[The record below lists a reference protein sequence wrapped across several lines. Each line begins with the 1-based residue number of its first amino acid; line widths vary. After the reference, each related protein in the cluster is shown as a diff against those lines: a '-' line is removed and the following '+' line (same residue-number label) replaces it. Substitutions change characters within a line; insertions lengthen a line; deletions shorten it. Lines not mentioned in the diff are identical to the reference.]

1 MGMEEEE
8 EMWEP
13 NDEEKQWM
21 FEGNLAFLMLSGGA
35 FVHAL
40 MDVTSWKWA
49 LIAEGLD
56 ADGETEDQYSIFG
69 NEYDLIA
76 AGEDVTPLWRR
87 LPCFWT
93 TPCSPLWVPLSLLR
107 LSPWLAL

>member
-1 MGMEEEE
+1 MGVEEEE

-40 MDVTSWKWA
+40 LDVTSWKWA
-49 LIAEGLD
+49 LIAEGND
-56 ADGETEDQYSIFG
+56 ADGETDDQYSIFG
-69 NEYDLIA
+69 NEYTLIA
-76 AGEDVTPLWRR
+76 NEEDITPLWRQATMLLDYSV
-87 LPCFWT
+87 LPSWA
-93 TPCSPLWVPLSLLR
+93 PLSLLR
-107 LSPWLAL
+107 LSP